1 MVAQMGNYMSVYFV
15 TRAGQKMPE
24 RLTIYASGS
33 EVPESLPYWCIM
45 VDKSTEEMNVDE
57 SRNKVCL

>member
-1 MVAQMGNYMSVYFV
+1 MSVYFV
-15 TRAGQKMPE
+15 TRAEQKMSE
-24 RLTIYASGS
+24 RLTIYASGL

-57 SRNKVCL
+57 SGNKICL